1 MQDTISQSFMNTSL
15 PRLNTLSTTFPSVV
29 VDADKHA
36 QKRWNHDVT
45 FTHRPAW
52 STHGPTCPTGWG
64 IHDVNHIQR
73 QSFSTVCVHGGVCR
87 RVYVDNG
94 KGMYSSS
101 PFFVCL
107 FRAVPTTHTYTCSRT
122 HSFNNHVHT
131 YRRTDVQMMI
141 THTHTHYFNKHVHT
155 YRRWSHTH
163 TDLGTSW
170 WCRWGSQ
177 RRNNVESTVCWPWPW
192 RLASAWCMV
201 SLSDHKYLFRS
212 DFSKVGTFS
221 MMQQLW
227 QFFLS
232 KAFRPTCYR
241 AWLC

>member
-1 MQDTISQSFMNTSL
+1 MQDTISQSFMNSSL
-15 PRLNTLSTTFPSVV
+15 PRLNTPSTTFPSVV

-52 STHGPTCPTGWG
+52 SSHGPTCPTGWG
-64 IHDVNHIQR
+64 VHDVNHIQR

-101 PFFVCL
+101 PFFL
-107 FRAVPTTHTYTCSRT
+107 FRAVPATHIHTRSRT

-141 THTHTHYFNKHVHT
+141 THTHYFNKHVHT

-163 TDLGTSW
+163 
-170 WCRWGSQ
+170 
-177 RRNNVESTVCWPWPW
+177 WP
-192 RLASAWCMV
+192 RDQLMV
-201 SLSDHKYLFRS
+201 
-212 DFSKVGTFS
+212 
-221 MMQQLW
+221 
-227 QFFLS
+227 
-232 KAFRPTCYR
+232 
-241 AWLC
+241 